1 MLLSGQN
8 IAGVESIFM
17 NCRQRLGSIH
27 VPKELTV
34 VSGQLNHVRDL
45 KLGNQVYKDLKK
57 DDIRYGWFAKNP
69 SWDLVARGHN
79 SICRQELI
87 IVSQRPVGNFAHENS
102 KR

>member
-34 VSGQLNHVRDL
+34 VSGQLNPVRDL

-57 DDIRYGWFAKNP
+57 DDIRYGWFAESP
-69 SWDLVARGHN
+69 SWD
-79 SICRQELI
+79 
-87 IVSQRPVGNFAHENS
+87 
-102 KR
+102 